1 MIWAV
6 TTWTDREALVFGYVR
21 EMPGPVESL
30 ADLGVFLAL
39 TRLVQRFPWL
49 GRRWIPISRATTGH
63 TWPPAVERSH
73 ASAI

>member
-39 TRLVQRFPWL
+39 TRLVQRFPWGFASSEITRWHL
-49 GRRWIPISRATTGH
+49 SALPGWHRRG
-63 TWPPAVERSH
+63 
-73 ASAI
+73 